1 MHLPETNPVALA
13 LMALAAAVIVYH
25 LIRRIV
31 RRIIWLV
38 CASVLGVGGYAT
50 PALHRADAA
59 PPMLRQL
66 GDGAHVSTGKTMRP
80 GLPIPTQRTPR
91 AW

>member
-59 PPMLRQL
+59 PPCCASSAT
-66 GDGAHVSTGKTMRP
+66 AHTSAPGKP
-80 GLPIPTQRTPR
+80 
-91 AW
+91 